1 MSNLYL
7 GNLGYKFS
15 IGKNS
20 QMMTDACSFVSALA
34 LVLAQAGQ
42 SQRKPTDWE
51 FGQIRIGEQVVHLP
65 GRVLATRY
73 CFDRID
79 RSSCEQRL
87 TDGIWYRLNDGRL
100 VAKAMRVRERHH
112 PWWVDPRD
120 NPGQSRARLERLTG
134 LQFKTV
140 RNDVGDIEL
149 QTINQI
155 TTSNNYR
162 YNIIV
167 IFKRGIMQE
176 IYQTSLADPDS

>member
-1 MSNLYL
+1 
-7 GNLGYKFS
+7 
-15 IGKNS
+15 
-20 QMMTDACSFVSALA
+20 MTDAYGFTLALA
-34 LVLAQAGQ
+34 LLLAQAGQ

-51 FGQIRIGEQVVHLP
+51 FGQIRIGEQAVQLP
-65 GRVLATRY
+65 SRVMATRY

-100 VAKAMRVRERHH
+100 VAKAMRVWERHH
-112 PWWVDPRD
+112 PWWVNPRD

-140 RNDVGDIEL
+140 RNDDGDIEL

-167 IFKRGIMQE
+167 IFKRGMMQE